1 MGLRS
6 FSLSGRLAL
15 VTGASRGIGRAIAE
29 GLADAGADLVLVA
42 RSAHALEEAADS
54 IRQMGRRAESMVADV
69 SDPVSLATMDSGL
82 HARDLLPDILV
93 NNAGVEEVCPS
104 TDVDETL
111 WDRILNTNLKGA
123 FFVSKRFARRLQEAD
138 RQGCILNVCSL
149 TSLVGVPTAVPYTSS
164 KSGLLGMTRALSAEW
179 AKAGVRVNAIGPGYF
194 RTELTE
200 VFYRDAAWRESML
213 ARIPLGRF
221 GNLEDLVG
229 ASVFLCSDAATY
241 VTGQMLMVD
250 GGYSASI

>member
-1 MGLRS
+1 MASVL

-29 GLADAGADLVLVA
+29 GMADAGANVVIVA
-42 RSAHALEEAADS
+42 RSADALEEVAGS
-54 IRQMGRRAESMVADV
+54 IRKKGRRAESMVADV
-69 SDPVSLATMDSGL
+69 SDPASLAEMDADL
-82 HARDLLPDILV
+82 HARGLLPDILV

-104 TDVDETL
+104 TDVDEAL

-123 FFVSKRFARRLQEAD
+123 FFMSKRFARRLQEAD
-138 RQGCILNVCSL
+138 RPGCVLNVCSL

-179 AKAGVRVNAIGPGYF
+179 ATAGVRVNAIGPGYF

-221 GNLEDLVG
+221 GSLEDLIG

>member
-1 MGLRS
+1 MASVL

-29 GLADAGADLVLVA
+29 GMADAGADLVLVA
-42 RSAHALEEAADS
+42 RSADALEEVADS
-54 IRQMGRRAESMVADV
+54 IRQKGRRAESMVADV
-69 SDPVSLATMDSGL
+69 SDPASLAAMDADL
-82 HARDLLPDILV
+82 HARGLLPDILV

-104 TDVDETL
+104 TDVDEAL
-111 WDRILNTNLKGA
+111 WDRILNTNLRGA
-123 FFVSKRFARRLQEAD
+123 FFVSKRFARRLQEAG

-164 KSGLLGMTRALSAEW
+164 KSGLLGMTRALGAEW
-179 AKAGVRVNAIGPGYF
+179 ARAGVRVNAIGPGYY

-200 VFYRDAAWRESML
+200 VFYRDAVWRESML

-221 GNLEDLVG
+221 GSLEDLIG

>member
-1 MGLRS
+1 MGLKS

-42 RSAHALEEAADS
+42 RSADALEEAADS
-54 IRQMGRRAESMVADV
+54 IRREGRRAEAMVADV
-69 SDPVSLATMDSGL
+69 SDPASLAAMDTEL
-82 HARDLLPDILV
+82 HARGLLPDILV

-104 TDVDETL
+104 TDVDEAL

-123 FFVSKRFARRLQEAD
+123 FFVSKPFASRLQEAG